1 MKNWPAAMQLLIVG
15 FYVAFSMLIPTGIG
29 FWLDKRTSREF
40 PLLTL
45 IGLGLGTVIMA
56 LGVFRMLQPFLQ
68 EAKREGKQDQLHG
81 PSKILAKLT
90 SAKKTENRKYDD
102 DE

>member
-15 FYVAFSMLIPTGIG
+15 FYVAFSMLIPTLIG
-29 FWLDKRTSREF
+29 LWLDNRAAREF

-45 IGLGLGTVIMA
+45 VGLCLGTVVMA
-56 LGVFRMLQPFLQ
+56 FGVFHMLKPFLQ
-68 EAKREGKQDQLHG
+68 EAKREGKQDQLNG
-81 PSKILAKLT
+81 PSRMLMKLT
-90 SAKKTENRKYDD
+90 SDKKNKGSKQYN

>member
-29 FWLDKRTSREF
+29 FWLDNRASREF

-45 IGLGLGTVIMA
+45 IGLGIGTVIMA
-56 LGVFRMLQPFLQ
+56 LGVFHMLQPFLK
-68 EAKREGKQDQLHG
+68 EAKREGKQEQLRG
-81 PSKILAKLT
+81 LAKTLAKFT
-90 SAKKTENRKYDD
+90 SSKKTENQKYDD
-102 DE
+102 E

>member
-29 FWLDKRTSREF
+29 FWLDSRTSREF

-45 IGLGLGTVIMA
+45 IGLGLGTLIMA
-56 LGVFRMLQPFLQ
+56 LGVFHMLQPFLQ
-68 EAKREGKQDQLHG
+68 EAKREGKQEQLRG
-81 PSKILAKLT
+81 LSKTLVKLA
-90 SAKKTENRKYDD
+90 SAKKTKNRKYDD